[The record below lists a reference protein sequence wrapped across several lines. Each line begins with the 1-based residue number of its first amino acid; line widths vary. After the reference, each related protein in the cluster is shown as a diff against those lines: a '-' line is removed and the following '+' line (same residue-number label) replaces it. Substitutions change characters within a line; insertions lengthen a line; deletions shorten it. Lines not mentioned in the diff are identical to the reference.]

1 MTNYVELEN
10 NIKEIIDDLQGLCS
24 QNGLS
29 NTAGEEIVVTSVFL
43 YKFLNVFFSLI
54 LKYFA
59 QELGVDL
66 REMRKNENDYLDA
79 FYNTYP
85 QDVAFA
91 YEDTIDYL
99 VNHLNDD
106 DFYKQFDETLKRISN
121 YPQNTSFSVE
131 TAEGSKTTLFTSL
144 TEYVQP

>member
-1 MTNYVELEN
+1 MSNFVELEK

-43 YKFLNVFFSLI
+43 YKFLNDKFI
-54 LKYFA
+54 ANLKKFA
-59 QELGVDL
+59 NDIGV
-66 REMRKNENDYLDA
+66 EFEEVIKNENDYLDA
-79 FYNTYP
+79 FYDSYP

-99 VNHLNDD
+99 VGDISSD
-106 DFYKQFDETLKRISN
+106 KFYEKFDKTLVRISE
-121 YPQNTSFSVE
+121 YPQNAAFCGYSEILTKVLSNFS
-131 TAEGSKTTLFTSL
+131 
-144 TEYVQP
+144 

>member
-43 YKFLNVFFSLI
+43 YKFLNDKFTAN
-54 LKYFA
+54 LKHFA
-59 QELGVDL
+59 QELGVDFN
-66 REMRKNENDYLDA
+66 EIIKNENDYLDA

-121 YPQNTSFSVE
+121 
-131 TAEGSKTTLFTSL
+131 
-144 TEYVQP
+144 